1 MATMSLTIDDEWE
14 NFLSPDYDCD
24 EVDAENEVSS
34 NMNEEIVSEM
44 NLTEAPKASEIYIST
59 KSKIAYL
66 NKEVDLRSVFW
77 KVPVIP
83 YATPQNGVIKK
94 QMKFNSL
101 SQDELDGVQENLKN
115 ENHFE
120 EQIITSINNP
130 NGRIKFK
137 DIRKISVGISKKDIM
152 SYRCKKKSAF
162 YNCFVM
168 ILRIKINEIF
178 KEFHIKVFNTGKLEI
193 PGVQNDQIFEAVLK
207 NIITTL
213 QPHVEEKLEYLQ
225 KSDTVLINSNFN
237 CGFYINREY
246 LFDILKFKYNIQ
258 CIYDPCSYPGIQ
270 CKFYYNEDL
279 TEQTGIQP
287 ADSKDNA
294 KDEHGKK
301 NKNKKIVEVSFMIF
315 RTGSILIVGMC
326 NEDVLYLIYEYLKV
340 LLEKEFHKINQ
351 KIITS
356 DNKIVKDKKKKVR
369 RKNIQISIQVP
380 VV

>member
-1 MATMSLTIDDEWE
+1 
-14 NFLSPDYDCD
+14 
-24 EVDAENEVSS
+24 
-34 NMNEEIVSEM
+34 
-44 NLTEAPKASEIYIST
+44 
-59 KSKIAYL
+59 
-66 NKEVDLRSVFW
+66 
-77 KVPVIP
+77 
-83 YATPQNGVIKK
+83 
-94 QMKFNSL
+94 
-101 SQDELDGVQENLKN
+101 
-115 ENHFE
+115 
-120 EQIITSINNP
+120 
-130 NGRIKFK
+130 
-137 DIRKISVGISKKDIM
+137 
-152 SYRCKKKSAF
+152 
-162 YNCFVM
+162 
-168 ILRIKINEIF
+168 
-178 KEFHIKVFNTGKLEI
+178 
-193 PGVQNDQIFEAVLK
+193 
-207 NIITTL
+207 
-213 QPHVEEKLEYLQ
+213 
-225 KSDTVLINSNFN
+225 VLINSNFN
-237 CGFYINREY
+237 CGFYINREC

-369 RKNIQISIQVP
+369 RKNIQITIQAP